1 MKKKIILLTA
11 LVFLMG
17 TIFTG
22 CGQSKS
28 GTDNSWNEIKQKGQ
42 FVVGLDDSFPPM
54 GFRND
59 SGQII
64 GFDIDMAKE
73 AAKRMGVKVVFKPV
87 QWDGIILSLKN
98 KDIDLI
104 WNGLTIT
111 DKRKQQ
117 IDFSNVYLQ
126 NKQII
131 VTTKDSPIK
140 SKKDLASKVVGLQLG
155 SSSET
160 ALNSDTS
167 TKNSLKEIKKYSN
180 NTEALLDLKNGRVSA
195 VIVDEVV
202 GRYYIA
208 KKPGVYK
215 VLNDNFGKEDYGIG
229 IRKTDTSFKNKLNET
244 LNSMKKDGTEDK
256 ISKKWFGEDII
267 PH

>member
-1 MKKKIILLTA
+1 
-11 LVFLMG
+11 MG

-140 SKKDLASKVVGLQLG
+140 S
-155 SSSET
+155 
-160 ALNSDTS
+160 
-167 TKNSLKEIKKYSN
+167 
-180 NTEALLDLKNGRVSA
+180 
-195 VIVDEVV
+195 
-202 GRYYIA
+202 
-208 KKPGVYK
+208 
-215 VLNDNFGKEDYGIG
+215 
-229 IRKTDTSFKNKLNET
+229 
-244 LNSMKKDGTEDK
+244 
-256 ISKKWFGEDII
+256 
-267 PH
+267 